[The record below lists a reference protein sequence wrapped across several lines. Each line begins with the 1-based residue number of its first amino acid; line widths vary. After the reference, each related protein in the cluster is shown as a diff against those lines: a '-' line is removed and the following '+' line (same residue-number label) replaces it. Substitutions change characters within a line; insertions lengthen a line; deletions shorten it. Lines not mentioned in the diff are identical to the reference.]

1 MFWTS
6 CIVCFFVWLGSFAF
20 IHLWLT
26 CMMSSIC
33 EIVESFSFGF
43 LVVSTWTRN
52 IIFVY
57 IVITAM
63 LKEARMSLSVLEI
76 VSLSFNILILLTFWI
91 LLKMWK
97 FSKEF
102 VEARTIENS
111 QINYRI
117 ETYKTK
123 QNNRVYK
130 VIDKDTDKKIF
141 DSKTF
146 QSKLNL
152 DREILRSYD
161 NLDEIV
167 GKSLWTDNNI

>member
-1 MFWTS
+1 
-6 CIVCFFVWLGSFAF
+6 
-20 IHLWLT
+20 
-26 CMMSSIC
+26 
-33 EIVESFSFGF
+33 
-43 LVVSTWTRN
+43 
-52 IIFVY
+52 
-57 IVITAM
+57 
-63 LKEARMSLSVLEI
+63 
-76 VSLSFNILILLTFWI
+76 
-91 LLKMWK
+91 MWK